1 MEDQAAREVV
11 QAPEILMLVPDDPF
25 IELAWEINDL
35 IARRAYELF
44 ESGGSA
50 HGHDRENWLQA
61 ESEILF
67 KAQADI
73 RETETA
79 VTIRVDVPGVGEN
92 DLEVRI
98 APLRLFI
105 SGQRPEASE
114 QEEGREGKTVYSER
128 RSGRI
133 FRVLDL
139 PSQIDPDLTEA
150 TLSGGI
156 LEITLLKAAEMGK
169 KVPVLAKAARA

>member
-1 MEDQAAREVV
+1 MEDQAARVVV
-11 QAPEILMLVPDDPF
+11 QAPEMLRFDPDDP
-25 IELAWEINDL
+25 ISEVAREINDL

-44 ESGGSA
+44 ESGESA
-50 HGHDRENWLQA
+50 HGHDRENWLRA

-67 KAQADI
+67 HAPVDI

-79 VTIRVDVPGVGEN
+79 VTIRVDVPGFSEN

-98 APLRLFI
+98 APPRLFI
-105 SGQRPEASE
+105 TGLRPEASE
-114 QEEGREGKTVYSER
+114 QQGGKTVYSER
-128 RSGRI
+128 HSGRI

-139 PSQIDPDLTEA
+139 PSQIDPDVTEA

-169 KVPVLAKAARA
+169 KVPVIAKAARA

>member
-11 QAPEILMLVPDDPF
+11 QAPEMLMLVPGDPF
-25 IELAWEINDL
+25 IELGREINDL
-35 IARRAYELF
+35 IARRAYELY

-67 KAQADI
+67 NAPVDI
-73 RETETA
+73 RETESA
-79 VTIRVDVPGVGEN
+79 VTIRVDVPGFREN

-98 APLRLFI
+98 APRRLYI
-105 SGQRPEASE
+105 TGQRPKASE
-114 QEEGREGKTVYSER
+114 QQEGKTVYSER
-128 RSGRI
+128 RSRRI

-139 PSQIDPDLTEA
+139 PSQTDPDLTEA

-156 LEITLLKAAEMGK
+156 LEITLLKAADMGK
-169 KVPVLAKAARA
+169 KIPVLAKAARA

>member
-11 QAPEILMLVPDDPF
+11 QAPEMLMLVPDDPF
-25 IELAWEINDL
+25 IELGREINDL
-35 IARRAYELF
+35 IVRRAYELF

-61 ESEILF
+61 ESEILLN
-67 KAQADI
+67 APLDT
-73 RETETA
+73 RETESA
-79 VTIRVDVPGVGEN
+79 VTIHVDVPGFREN

-98 APLRLFI
+98 APPRLCI
-105 SGQRPEASE
+105 TGQRPEASE
-114 QEEGREGKTVYSER
+114 QEEGKMVYTER

-133 FRVLDL
+133 FRLLDL

-150 TLSGGI
+150 TLADGV

>member
-1 MEDQAAREVV
+1 MEDQAAGGVV
-11 QAPEILMLVPDDPF
+11 QTPEMLMLVPDDPF
-25 IELAWEINDL
+25 IELAREINDL

-67 KAQADI
+67 NAPADI

-79 VTIRVDVPGVGEN
+79 VTIRLDVPGFSEN
-92 DLEVRI
+92 DWEIRI
-98 APLRLFI
+98 APPRLCI
-105 SGQRPEASE
+105 TGQRPEASE
-114 QEEGREGKTVYSER
+114 QQEGKTVYSER

-139 PSQIDPDLTEA
+139 PSKIDPDLTEV
-150 TLSGGI
+150 TLRDGI
-156 LEITLLKAAEMGK
+156 FEITLLKAAEMGK

>member
-1 MEDQAAREVV
+1 MGGQAAGEFVP
-11 QAPEILMLVPDDPF
+11 APELLKLVPDDPF
-25 IELAWEINDL
+25 IELAREINNL
-35 IARRAYELF
+35 IARRAYDLF
-44 ESGGSA
+44 ESSGFT
-50 HGHDRENWLQA
+50 HGHDRENWLRA

-67 KAQADI
+67 NAPVDI

-79 VTIRVDVPGVGEN
+79 VTIRVDVPGFREN

-98 APLRLFI
+98 APPRLCI
-105 SGQRPEASE
+105 TGRRHEAPE
-114 QEEGREGKTVYSER
+114 QQEGKMVYSER

-139 PSQIDPDLTEA
+139 PSQIDPDMTEA
-150 TLSGGI
+150 TLRDGI

>member
-1 MEDQAAREVV
+1 MEDQAAREVA
-11 QAPEILMLVPDDPF
+11 QAPEMLMLVPDDPF
-25 IELAWEINDL
+25 IGLAREINEL

-67 KAQADI
+67 NAPADI

-79 VTIRVDVPGVGEN
+79 FTIRVDVPGFSEN

-98 APLRLFI
+98 APRRLYI
-105 SGQRPEASE
+105 TGQRPAASE
-114 QEEGREGKTVYSER
+114 QQEGKTVYSER
-128 RSGRI
+128 RSGRM
-133 FRVLDL
+133 FGVLDL

-156 LEITLLKAAEMGK
+156 LEITLFKAAEMGK

>member
-1 MEDQAAREVV
+1 MAEQAAREVV
-11 QAPEILMLVPDDPF
+11 QAPEILKLVPDDPF
-25 IELAWEINDL
+25 IELAREINDL

-44 ESGGSA
+44 EFGGSA
-50 HGHDRENWLQA
+50 HGHDREDWLRA

-67 KAQADI
+67 NAPADI

-79 VTIRVDVPGVGEN
+79 VTIQVDVPGFSEN

-98 APLRLFI
+98 APRRLYI
-105 SGQRPEASE
+105 TGQRPEASE
-114 QEEGREGKTVYSER
+114 QREGKTVYSER

-133 FRVLDL
+133 FGVLDL

-150 TLSGGI
+150 TLADGV

>member
-11 QAPEILMLVPDDPF
+11 QAPEMLMLVPGDPF
-25 IELAWEINDL
+25 IELAREINDL

-44 ESGGSA
+44 ESRGFE
-50 HGHDRENWLQA
+50 HGQDREDWLQA

-67 KAQADI
+67 NAPVDL

-79 VTIRVDVPGVGEN
+79 VTIRVDVPGFSEN

-98 APLRLFI
+98 APRRLYI
-105 SGQRPEASE
+105 TGKRPEASE
-114 QEEGREGKTVYSER
+114 QQEAKTVYSELP
-128 RSGRI
+128 SGRI
-133 FRVLDL
+133 FGVLDL
-139 PSQIDPDLTEA
+139 PSQIDPDLTEV
-150 TLSGGI
+150 TLSGGV
-156 LEITLLKAAEMGK
+156 LEITLLKADEMGK

>member
-1 MEDQAAREVV
+1 MEDQAARIVV
-11 QAPEILMLVPDDPF
+11 QASEMLKLVRDDPF
-25 IELAWEINDL
+25 IEVAREINDL
-35 IARRAYELF
+35 ITRRAYELF

-50 HGHDRENWLQA
+50 HGHDRENWFRA

-67 KAQADI
+67 HAPVDI
-73 RETETA
+73 REGETA
-79 VTIRVDVPGVGEN
+79 VTIRMDVPGFSEN

-98 APLRLFI
+98 APRRLCI
-105 SGQRPEASE
+105 TAQRPEASE
-114 QEEGREGKTVYSER
+114 QQEGKTVYSER
-128 RSGRI
+128 RSRRV

-156 LEITLLKAAEMGK
+156 LEITLLKAAEIGK

>member
-11 QAPEILMLVPDDPF
+11 QAPKILMLVSHDPF
-25 IELAWEINDL
+25 IELAREINDL

-67 KAQADI
+67 NAQADI

-79 VTIRVDVPGVGEN
+79 VTIRVDVPGFSEN

-98 APLRLFI
+98 APRRVYI
-105 SGQRPEASE
+105 TGKRPEASE
-114 QEEGREGKTVYSER
+114 QQEAKTVYSELP
-128 RSGRI
+128 SGRI
-133 FRVLDL
+133 FGVLDL
-139 PSQIDPDLTEA
+139 PSQIDPDLTEV
-150 TLSGGI
+150 TLSGGV

>member
-1 MEDQAAREVV
+1 MAEQAAREVV
-11 QAPEILMLVPDDPF
+11 QAPEILKLVPDDPF
-25 IELAWEINDL
+25 IELAREINDL

-44 ESGGSA
+44 EFGGSA
-50 HGHDRENWLQA
+50 HGHDREDWLRA

-67 KAQADI
+67 NAPADI

-79 VTIRVDVPGVGEN
+79 VTIRVDVPGFSEN

-98 APLRLFI
+98 APRRLYI
-105 SGQRPEASE
+105 TGQRPEASE
-114 QEEGREGKTVYSER
+114 QREGKTVYSER

-133 FRVLDL
+133 FGVLDL

-150 TLSGGI
+150 TLRDGI
-156 LEITLLKAAEMGK
+156 LEITLLKADEMGK
-169 KVPVLAKAARA
+169 KVLVLAKAARA

>member
-1 MEDQAAREVV
+1 MVE
-11 QAPEILMLVPDDPF
+11 LVPDDPF
-25 IELAWEINDL
+25 IELGREINDL

-44 ESGGSA
+44 ESGGSL
-50 HGHDRENWLQA
+50 HGHDRENWLRA
-61 ESEILF
+61 ESEILVH
-67 KAQADI
+67 APVDI

-79 VTIRVDVPGVGEN
+79 VTIRMDVPGFSEN

-98 APLRLFI
+98 APLRLCI
-105 SGQRPEASE
+105 TAQRPEASE
-114 QEEGREGKTVYSER
+114 QQEGKTVYSER
-128 RSGRI
+128 RSRRI

-156 LEITLLKAAEMGK
+156 LEITLLKAAEIGK

>member
-1 MEDQAAREVV
+1 MVDQAAREFV
-11 QAPEILMLVPDDPF
+11 QAPEMLMLVPDDPF
-25 IELAWEINDL
+25 IELAREINDL

-50 HGHDRENWLQA
+50 HGHDREDWLQA

-67 KAQADI
+67 NAPADI

-79 VTIRVDVPGVGEN
+79 VTIRVDVPGFSEN

-98 APLRLFI
+98 APRRLYI
-105 SGQRPEASE
+105 TGQRPEASE
-114 QEEGREGKTVYSER
+114 QREGKTVYSER
-128 RSGRI
+128 RFGRI
-133 FRVLDL
+133 FGVLDL

-150 TLSGGI
+150 TLRDGV

>member
-1 MEDQAAREVV
+1 MEDQAARVVV
-11 QAPEILMLVPDDPF
+11 QASEMLKLVPDDPF
-25 IELAWEINDL
+25 IEVAREINDL

-50 HGHDRENWLQA
+50 DGHDRENWLRA

-67 KAQADI
+67 HAPVDI

-79 VTIRVDVPGVGEN
+79 VTIRVGGPGFSEN

-98 APLRLFI
+98 APRRLCI
-105 SGQRPEASE
+105 TAQRPEASE
-114 QEEGREGKTVYSER
+114 QQEGKTVYSER
-128 RSGRI
+128 RSRRI

-139 PSQIDPDLTEA
+139 PSQTDPDLTEA

-156 LEITLLKAAEMGK
+156 LEITLLKAADMGK
-169 KVPVLAKAARA
+169 KIPVLAKAARA

>member
-11 QAPEILMLVPDDPF
+11 QVQEMLMLVPDDPF
-25 IELAWEINDL
+25 FERAQEINDL
-35 IARRAYELF
+35 IARRAHELF
-44 ESGGSA
+44 ESRGCA
-50 HGHDRENWLQA
+50 HGHDRENWLRA

-67 KAQADI
+67 NAPVDI

-79 VTIRVDVPGVGEN
+79 VTIRVDVPGFSEN

-98 APLRLFI
+98 APPRLCI
-105 SGQRPEASE
+105 TAHRPEASE
-114 QEEGREGKTVYSER
+114 QEKGREGKTVYSER
-128 RSGRI
+128 HSGRI

-139 PSQIDPDLTEA
+139 PSQIDPDVTEA
-150 TLSGGI
+150 TLSSGI

-169 KVPVLAKAARA
+169 KVPVIAKAARA

>member
-1 MEDQAAREVV
+1 MEGQAAREFVP
-11 QAPEILMLVPDDPF
+11 APELLKLVPDDPF
-25 IELAWEINDL
+25 LERAREINDL
-35 IARRAYELF
+35 IARRAYDLF
-44 ESGGSA
+44 ESSGFT
-50 HGHDRENWLQA
+50 HGHDRENWLRA

-67 KAQADI
+67 NAPADI

-79 VTIRVDVPGVGEN
+79 VTIRVDVPGFRAN

-98 APLRLFI
+98 APPRLCI
-105 SGQRPEASE
+105 TGQRPEASE
-114 QEEGREGKTVYSER
+114 QQEGTEGKTVYSER

-150 TLSGGI
+150 TLRDGV
-156 LEITLLKAAEMGK
+156 LEITLLKADEMGK

>member
-11 QAPEILMLVPDDPF
+11 QAPEILTLVPDDPL
-25 IELAWEINDL
+25 IELGREINDL
-35 IARRAYELF
+35 IARRAYELY

-50 HGHDRENWLQA
+50 HGHDRENWLRA
-61 ESEILF
+61 KSEILLN
-67 KAQADI
+67 APVDI

-79 VTIRVDVPGVGEN
+79 VTIRVDVPGFSEN

-98 APLRLFI
+98 APPRLCI
-105 SGQRPEASE
+105 TGQRPEASE
-114 QEEGREGKTVYSER
+114 QQEGKTVYTER

-150 TLSGGI
+150 TLSDGI
-156 LEITLLKAAEMGK
+156 LEITLLKAAEIGK

>member
-11 QAPEILMLVPDDPF
+11 QPPEMLKLVPDDPF
-25 IELAWEINDL
+25 IELAREINDL

-67 KAQADI
+67 NAPADI

-79 VTIRVDVPGVGEN
+79 FTIRVDVPGFSEN
-92 DLEVRI
+92 DWEIRI
-98 APLRLFI
+98 APRRLYI
-105 SGQRPEASE
+105 TGQRPKASE
-114 QEEGREGKTVYSER
+114 QEEGKTVYSER

-133 FRVLDL
+133 FGVLDL
-139 PSQIDPDLTEA
+139 PSRIDPDLVEA

-156 LEITLLKAAEMGK
+156 LDITLLKAAEMGK

>member
-1 MEDQAAREVV
+1 
-11 QAPEILMLVPDDPF
+11 MLVPDDPF
-25 IELAWEINDL
+25 IGLAREINDL

-44 ESGGSA
+44 ESGGSV

-61 ESEILF
+61 ESEILLI
-67 KAQADI
+67 APVDI
-73 RETETA
+73 RETDPA
-79 VTIRVDVPGVGEN
+79 VTIRVDVPGFSEN

-98 APLRLFI
+98 APPRLCI
-105 SGQRPEASE
+105 TGQRPEASE
-114 QEEGREGKTVYSER
+114 QQEGKTVYSER
-128 RSGRI
+128 RSGRL

-150 TLSGGI
+150 TLSDGI
-156 LEITLLKAAEMGK
+156 LEITLLKAAEIGK

>member
-1 MEDQAAREVV
+1 MADQAAREVV
-11 QAPEILMLVPDDPF
+11 QAPEMLKLVPDDPF
-25 IELAWEINDL
+25 IELAREINDL

-50 HGHDRENWLQA
+50 HGHDCENWLQA

-67 KAQADI
+67 NAPADI
-73 RETETA
+73 RETEST
-79 VTIRVDVPGVGEN
+79 VTIRVDVPGFSEN

-98 APLRLFI
+98 APRRLYI
-105 SGQRPEASE
+105 TGQRPEASE
-114 QEEGREGKTVYSER
+114 QQEGKTVYSER

-133 FRVLDL
+133 FGVLDL

-150 TLSGGI
+150 TLAEGV

>member
-11 QAPEILMLVPDDPF
+11 QAPEMLMLVPGDPF
-25 IELAWEINDL
+25 IELGREINDL
-35 IARRAYELF
+35 IARRAYELY
-44 ESGGSA
+44 ESGGFA

-61 ESEILF
+61 ESEILVN
-67 KAQADI
+67 APLDI
-73 RETETA
+73 RETESA
-79 VTIRVDVPGVGEN
+79 VTIRVDVPGFREN

-98 APLRLFI
+98 APPRLCI
-105 SGQRPEASE
+105 TGQRPEASE
-114 QEEGREGKTVYSER
+114 QQEGTEGKTVYSER

-150 TLSGGI
+150 TLADGV